1 MSTSADA
8 NQPTSPSGTPLSPAA
23 EATDAVQRALA
34 AEHAAFWAYGLADAY
49 LDEQHDGAL
58 AEGRTEHR
66 RRRDEVEALLTAG
79 GTNPVPAEPS
89 YQTPEP
95 VVDARP
101 ALVLVLTA
109 ETDVAAAWRYV
120 LERTADGELRA
131 AAFAA
136 LVDAARRAVGWR
148 QALGLDPVTVAFPG
162 RG

>member
-1 MSTSADA
+1 MSTSAAA
-8 NQPTSPSGTPLSPAA
+8 NQTSPSGTPLSPAA

-49 LDEQHDGAL
+49 LDEQHDEAL

-66 RRRDEVEALLTAG
+66 RRRDEVEALLAVG
-79 GTNPVPAEPS
+79 GTDPVPAEPS

-95 VVDARP
+95 VVDARS

-109 ETDVAAAWRYV
+109 ETDAAAAWRYV
-120 LERTADGELRA
+120 LERSADGELRA

-136 LVDAARRAVGWR
+136 LVDAARRAVRWR
-148 QALGLDPVTVAFPG
+148 QELGVDPVTVAFPG
-162 RG
+162 RD